1 MGCANTISSE
11 PEDVAETESNIAE
24 TESNIANDT
33 RSYYCESAA
42 STASWDAGPQ
52 LHQIISIDEFLRLC
66 ARWSE
71 V

>member
-11 PEDVAETESNIAE
+11 PEDVAE

-42 STASWDAGPQ
+42 STASWDAGPP